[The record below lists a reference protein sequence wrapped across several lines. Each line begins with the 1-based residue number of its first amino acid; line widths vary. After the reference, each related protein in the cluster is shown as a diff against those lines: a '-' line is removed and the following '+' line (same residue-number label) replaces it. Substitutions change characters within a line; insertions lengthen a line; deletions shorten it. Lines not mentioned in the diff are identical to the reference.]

1 MKKEFNTYQIMKIV
15 LLTVLHIF
23 IGMAVFSQH
32 SYEFTYQTSEDEE
45 LFEGIQDTEGNFV
58 LCGRIGSYMYQY
70 NPLIVKVSTDGEF
83 ITKRFFSSD
92 TLGYFKLAIQ
102 TPDGNYLFFG
112 RYGLND
118 WDVYNYLWVVK
129 TDRDLNTIFQ
139 KSYYIEDSLYHSCNL
154 DQFCFDS
161 DSNIVV
167 AGIRFMKA
175 ASTEFSDLW
184 MIKFNID
191 GDTLFT
197 KTPRHIMYDQW
208 AQELTRVTTSGEYMV
223 IGGNFD
229 SYTSRVELFRMDS
242 LFNKTGFT
250 NIPKNPPNKYIS
262 GPQASSDIWL
272 NDTVFLL
279 STTANDTVGKRV
291 DDSSIGIFAVDTA
304 GTIHS
309 QLILGKPDTTDYA
322 AHYNSMATVN
332 DTTIYIGGYVSY
344 LSFFPEQPSVIEL
357 NLIDTDLNLLGYQ
370 QFGGDAMYRLNGVI
384 PSSDGGCLM
393 YATRYDYQVNS
404 YERDV
409 HIIKM
414 QREDMELITNI
425 SRTRESYNDLLA
437 FPNPAKDQINIPLS
451 ATLTQSARILVF
463 KLDGRKVLDKQI
475 EGKGNLISID
485 ITNLSEGLYIYE
497 VRQNNQV
504 ISTGKFLKR

>member
-1 MKKEFNTYQIMKIV
+1 MKIV
-15 LLTVLHIF
+15 LLTVLQIF

-70 NPLIVKVSTDGEF
+70 NPLIVKVSPDGEF

-92 TLGYFKLAIQ
+92 TLGYFTLATQ

-118 WDVYNYLWVVK
+118 WDIYNYLWVVK

-184 MIKFNID
+184 MIKFNLD

-197 KTPRHIMYDQW
+197 KTPQHIMYNQW
-208 AQELTRVTTSGEYMV
+208 AQELTLVPSSGEYMV
-223 IGGNFD
+223 IGGRFD

-279 STTANDTVGKRV
+279 STTANDTVGKRA

-304 GTIHS
+304 GTIHN

-384 PSSDGGCLM
+384 PSFDGGCLM

-414 QREDMELITNI
+414 QREDMELITKVSNYEGV
-425 SRTRESYNDLLA
+425 SVTGNA
-437 FPNPAKDQINIPLS
+437 FPNPAWNLINILIYGKLQQP
-451 ATLTQSARILVF
+451 TRIVLFAV
-463 KLDGRKVLDKQI
+463 DGRKVLDKQI
-475 EGKGNLISID
+475 EESGNLITINICS
-485 ITNLSEGLYIYE
+485 LPEGLYIYS
-497 VRQNNQV
+497 VRHNDQV
-504 ISTGKFLKR
+504 TQTGMFLKRLN

>member
-1 MKKEFNTYQIMKIV
+1 MKFIQLT
-15 LLTVLHIF
+15 LLCF
-23 IGMAVFSQH
+23 CMGMVAFGQH
-32 SYEFTYQTSEDEE
+32 SYEFTYKTSDDEE
-45 LFEGIQDTEGNFV
+45 LFEGIQDNEGNFV

-70 NPLIVKVSTDGEF
+70 NPLIVKVSPDGEF

-92 TLGYFKLAIQ
+92 TLGYFKLATQ

-129 TDRDLNTIFQ
+129 TDRNLNTIFQ

-197 KTPRHIMYDQW
+197 KTPQHIMYNQW
-208 AQELTRVTTSGEYMV
+208 AQELTLVPSSGEYMV
-223 IGGNFD
+223 IGGRFD
-229 SYTSRVELFRMDS
+229 SFTSRVELFRMDS

-291 DDSSIGIFAVDTA
+291 DDSSLGIFAVDTA
-304 GTIHS
+304 GTIHN

-357 NLIDTDLNLLGYQ
+357 NLIDTALNLLGYQ

-393 YATRYDYQVNS
+393 YATRYDYQVNNN
-404 YERDV
+404 ERDI

-414 QREDMELITNI
+414 QREDMELITKI
-425 SRTRESYNDLLA
+425 FSSNDNSEKGIA
-437 FPNPAKDQINIPLS
+437 FPNPAHEQLNIPLQNFS
-451 ATLTQSARILVF
+451 GGTGRIVIYSI
-463 KLDGRKVLDKQI
+463 DGRKIFDKRMEFSGNQI
-475 EGKGNLISID
+475 FIDTNPLPEGM
-485 ITNLSEGLYIYE
+485 YIFE
-497 VRQNNQV
+497 VRQNSQV
-504 ISTGKFLKR
+504 LQSGKFLKSSF